1 MKELNNVNSND
12 IISPK
17 LPQFKSYLKIL
28 DIPYFIDNINLSVI
42 SNIIQRVIKTTHIF
56 DNTVLAFYFC
66 IIKASL
72 KSNMVIVWVD
82 IWDFQNH
89 TKAKLLIN
97 RYFNIEYYI
106 TTIRGTNMNPSILQ
120 CKNCQKW
127 DYTMYTYCIHGLKCQ
142 KCNSLHKLEHHRKI
156 VWCYKANFKTNTSR
170 LKTKK
175 GELCTHSFKCI
186 NQKDEHQID
195 SNNCPFWKHRFNWNW
210 HNKKLQELQGIR
222 ANSICLSVDGV
233 K

>member
-1 MKELNNVNSND
+1 VFSSITVYITNINRLLKGIKSKISANFIHSNNKKVVVITNKIVIFSDLNIVKKYMKELNNVNSND

-120 CKNCQKW
+120 CKNC
-127 DYTMYTYCIHGLKCQ
+127 
-142 KCNSLHKLEHHRKI
+142 
-156 VWCYKANFKTNTSR
+156 
-170 LKTKK
+170 
-175 GELCTHSFKCI
+175 
-186 NQKDEHQID
+186 
-195 SNNCPFWKHRFNWNW
+195 
-210 HNKKLQELQGIR
+210 
-222 ANSICLSVDGV
+222 
-233 K
+233 